1 MFSSI
6 RWRITVPYIVVIL
19 ITTLGLVLYISSEVR
34 RTQLDELEARVVAET
49 RLMATNIQK
58 CLPGQGM
65 NRPEIERLVRNWADV
80 LDGRVT
86 IIATDGSVVGDSHQP
101 SAAIDSQFYQPEVQ
115 QALAEGYGTSIR
127 YSNVLMRYVIYA
139 AVNIETEDVVQG
151 WVRLAVPLDAV
162 QSSVQQLRGTILLA
176 GGVTAA
182 LSILLAAYIA
192 SRTTRPVKRLTE
204 SVERMA
210 TGDLS
215 QRLLPTSRDEI
226 GQLTRALNHM
236 ADELREKVSTLGL
249 ERSRLS
255 AVLDTM
261 ADGVVITDAGGRI
274 ELFNAAASRI
284 LQYEEERAL
293 GRRFSQ
299 VAYSHRL
306 IELWSQCYETGEV
319 QEETVET
326 SLYGNFLHVTITPLP
341 GGQERYLTML
351 QDLTHVRRLETVR
364 RDFISNISHELRTPL
379 ASLAL
384 VVETLQDGA
393 MEDPPAARRFLTH
406 MQTELASLSQMVEE
420 LLELSRIESRRVP
433 LVMRVVRVLEL
444 VEQPVE
450 RLRPQADRKGV
461 DLSISL
467 QANLPRAR
475 ADAKR
480 IHQVVTNLVHNAIK
494 FTPSGGAITVFAR
507 QYEPADDG
515 REENQP
521 ETLDAVVIG
530 VTDTGVGIPD
540 EDIDRIFERFY
551 KADRARS
558 EEGTGLGLAIAKHI
572 VQGHGGRI
580 WVESAVGIGSTFY
593 FTLSVAHRGRRR

>member
-19 ITTLGLVLYISSEVR
+19 VTTLSLVLYISSEVR
-34 RTQLDELEARVVAET
+34 QTQLDELESRVVAEA
-49 RLMATNIQK
+49 RLMAANVRRSM
-58 CLPGQGM
+58 PGAILD
-65 NRPEIERLVRNWADV
+65 RSEIERLVRNWADV
-80 LDGRVT
+80 VGGRVT
-86 IIATDGSVVGDSHQP
+86 IIAADGSVLGDSHQP
-101 SAAIDSQFYQPEVQ
+101 SAGMGSQFYQPEVQ
-115 QALAEGYGTSIR
+115 QALVQGYGTSIR
-127 YSNVLMRYVIYA
+127 YSNVLMRDVIYA
-139 AVNIETEDVVQG
+139 AVNIETEEVVQG
-151 WVRLAVPLDAV
+151 WARLALPLDEV
-162 QSSVQQLRGTILLA
+162 QSNVRQLRETILVA

-182 LSILLAAYIA
+182 FSIVLAAYIA

-215 QRLLPTSRDEI
+215 MRLLPTSRDEI
-226 GQLTRALNHM
+226 GKLTRALNHM
-236 ADELREKVSTLGL
+236 ADELREKVSTLAV

-255 AVLDTM
+255 AVLETM
-261 ADGVVITDAGGRI
+261 ADGVIITDEDGLI

-284 LQYEEERAL
+284 LQYEESRAL

-306 IELWSQCYETGEV
+306 IGLWSRCYETGEV

-326 SLYGNFLHVTITPLP
+326 SLYGNFLHVTIAPLP

-393 MEDPPAARRFLTH
+393 IEDPPAARRFLTH
-406 MQTELASLSQMVEE
+406 MQTELASLAQMVEE

-433 LVMRVVRVLEL
+433 LVTRAVPVSEL
-444 VEQPVE
+444 IEQPVE
-450 RLRPQADRKGV
+450 RLHPQADRKGV
-461 DLSISL
+461 DLNISL
-467 QANLPRAR
+467 HRDLPRVR

-494 FTPSGGAITVFAR
+494 FTPPDGVITVFAR
-507 QYEPADDG
+507 RYEPES
-515 REENQP
+515 REDIESAS
-521 ETLDAVVIG
+521 EAVVIG
-530 VTDTGVGIPD
+530 VTDTGIGIPE
-540 EDIDRIFERFY
+540 EDVDRIFERFY

-572 VQGHGGRI
+572 VQGHGGQI
-580 WVESAVGIGSTFY
+580 WVESTVGIGSTFY
-593 FTLSVAHRGRRR
+593 FTLNVAHRRGRR